1 MLERIGKNVMR
12 KGKSKIKEKIYE
24 IVGLLLAVAL
34 FAAGVYGVVFS
45 RIASRE
51 YKNSDDIRKVT
62 AIVEYAKDTSN
73 DDDDYN
79 KYWAKLSFVV
89 DGKTYKGA
97 QTFYCKL
104 HAGDEVTVEVY
115 RTSNGRYKLTPEG
128 NPIHF
133 LFYCIAIPVGGFITV
148 AMASVVFTKD
158 TGKQAA
164 ERSKRRSNE

>member
-1 MLERIGKNVMR
+1 MKDSTKESRIKN
-12 KGKSKIKEKIYE
+12 KIYE
-24 IVGLLLAVAL
+24 VAGLLLAVAL
-34 FAAGVYGVVFS
+34 FAAGVYGVVSS

-51 YKNSDDIRKVT
+51 YKNSDDIRRVT
-62 AIVEYAKDTSN
+62 AVVQYAKDTSN
-73 DDDDYN
+73 DDADYY
-79 KYWAKLSFVV
+79 KYWAKLSFDV
-89 DGKTYKGA
+89 DGKTYKGS
-97 QTFYCKL
+97 QTFYREL
-104 HAGDEVTVEVY
+104 HTGDAVTVEVY

>member
-1 MLERIGKNVMR
+1 MKDPAKKDRIKN
-12 KGKSKIKEKIYE
+12 KIYE
-24 IVGLLLAVAL
+24 AAGLLLAVAL
-34 FAAGVYGVVFS
+34 FAAGVYGVVSS
-45 RIASRE
+45 RMASRE
-51 YKNSDDIRKVT
+51 YKNSDDIRRVT
-62 AIVEYAKDTSN
+62 AVVQYAKDTSN
-73 DDDDYN
+73 DDADYY
-79 KYWAKLSFVV
+79 KYWAKLSFDV
-89 DGKTYKGA
+89 DGKTYKGS
-97 QTFYCKL
+97 QTFYREL
-104 HAGDEVTVEVY
+104 HTGDAVTVEVY

>member
-1 MLERIGKNVMR
+1 MKDLTKKDRIKN
-12 KGKSKIKEKIYE
+12 KIYE
-24 IVGLLLAVAL
+24 VAGLLLAVAL

-45 RIASRE
+45 RIASGE

-73 DDDDYN
+73 DDDDYY

-89 DGKTYKGA
+89 DGKTYKGSK
-97 QTFYCKL
+97 TFYRDL
-104 HAGDEVTVEVY
+104 YVGDEVTVEVY

-133 LFYCIAIPVGGFITV
+133 LFYCIAIPVGGFIAM
-148 AMASVVFTKD
+148 AMASAVFTKD
-158 TGKQAA
+158 TGKQ
-164 ERSKRRSNE
+164 ETGRKKRRSDE

>member
-1 MLERIGKNVMR
+1 MKDPTKENRIKN
-12 KGKSKIKEKIYE
+12 KIYE

-34 FAAGVYGVVFS
+34 FAAGVYGVVSS

-62 AIVEYAKDTSN
+62 AIVVYAKDTSS
-73 DDDDYN
+73 DDADYY
-79 KYWAKLSFVV
+79 KYWAKLSFAV
-89 DGKTYKGA
+89 DGKTYKGS
-97 QTFYCKL
+97 QTFYREL

-133 LFYCIAIPVGGFITV
+133 LFYCIAIPVGGFIAV
-148 AMASVVFTKD
+148 AMFSAVFARD

-164 ERSKRRSNE
+164 DGKKRRSSK